1 MKTRAKFKI
10 GDKVRLTDEYS
21 KPNYE
26 YSFGRVLSPYSNSIR
41 RIGEVKDIVFDGKYN
56 IYYVKFKDSTIT
68 YPFYGKY
75 LELCHKPKKKQ
86 VIKGKNGVVLEEG
99 TKDSPKY
106 SEGQYVTFT
115 DEIFKD
121 TMLRNVLNKSFNDVI
136 GEKLRHKFNTID
148 LFKEDL
154 VDGVTKHKIVNVSY
168 DGDKPVYGL
177 EGFGSLYFYENEIT
191 LVEPNQENLSIKMC
205 LDALESIVEKGKD
218 IDVEL
223 I

>member
-1 MKTRAKFKI
+1 METRAKFKI

-21 KPNYE
+21 KPNYK
-26 YSFGRVLSPYSNSIR
+26 YTFGRLLSAYSNSIR

-56 IYYVKFKDSTIT
+56 IYYVKFTHSSLI

-75 LELCHKPKKKQ
+75 LELCPDSKRKQ
-86 VIKGKNGVVLEEG
+86 VIKGKNGAVLEEG

-115 DEIFKD
+115 DDVFKD
-121 TMLRNVLNKSFNDVI
+121 KIFENVLNKTFNDVI

-148 LFKEDL
+148 IFKGDL
-154 VDGVTKHKIVNVSY
+154 VDSVTRHKIINVSY
-168 DGDKPVYGL
+168 DGDRPVYGL

-191 LVEPNQENLSIKMC
+191 LAEPNKEDLSIQMC
-205 LDALESIVEKGKD
+205 LNALESIVEKGKD
-218 IDVEL
+218 IGVEL